1 MNERVGVGAVG
12 NPLLRVFQ
20 ATVGGLPS
28 TGAAASTPGT
38 NSGTTRPNFNH
49 LTGHDPAVA
58 DGKCAVYQQSPFER
72 PQTATRRPP
81 RPETPHYR

>member
-12 NPLLRVFQ
+12 NPLFRVFQ

-38 NSGTTRPNFNH
+38 NSGTTRPNFHH
-49 LTGHDPAVA
+49 LTGHDLFKPGHFLRAQRQHRAA
-58 DGKCAVYQQSPFER
+58 DVSSKGIESR
-72 PQTATRRPP
+72 L
-81 RPETPHYR
+81 